1 MLLILA
7 AILQSLLIFECVMRR
22 FLLLFFHVRR
32 TGLQKYADTTMFTTG
47 IAAIA
52 QACTLPLQALASV
65 VSAVNRYLLLAIF
78 IFVVFTML
86 LILGDNAIF
95 VYSFVC
101 RIYNSHVSPHLV
113 YVKLT
118 MAYLDIFFKLVTSF
132 SNSILWAGKQI
143 LSRIIVPFSFGSF
156 SLIPDMLQ
164 NVFSVLIATCNSL
177 LILLQ
182 NVWDCSVEQPSTE
195 RECAS
200 NQFSS
205 ANLDCNGIFMPTNT
219 KCFATPSH
227 FQLDLITPGIYARQ
241 AALIF
246 QRILILNC
254 GIVAKILITATFPI
268 TDENLYFAIHSFVNT
283 WLHLF
288 IGLPIQTLRRCEA
301 IQKQDIGFG
310 FVTEFQKAIGCT
322 PDWQPFFQYLNTFL
336 DSAASVL
343 DSWMNFAYVQLRT
356 FLTGKLPT
364 CSDVPVDVLEADY
377 EASLGMEQL
386 DLENV
391 VLNAA
396 RAIEGR
402 TVDDLLTLASRNGL
416 PRSETLSKVRII
428 GVGDRIIAVTDGLAV
443 LYRSIY
449 SGFVLNYAAFP
460 YHVDVRYG
468 LASVSYSSS
477 PIEFTPQDENQLGLI
492 GCTCEDV
499 KNGIRVHCAT
509 APFLQQTSSVDFD
522 GNEDTGTTFT
532 NEATEEF
539 AHSVVFP
546 ELDLIDMTCQ
556 SSIIRVVPYRFPRSR
571 MSTAYSAT
579 KANTNFQND
588 GFSNLGST
596 FKDFVQQEVDQVDD
610 LRKFAN
616 TKRSS
621 NTAQIE
627 ALVYVQPVCSLQ
639 NANNLRCS
647 KLHNGCFPFCMGLVK
662 AGKRKQMITMHNAQR
677 FNDYVYL
684 PNIDCS
690 VKDTGQS
697 CVENEYANGDESL
710 YENSLVEN
718 SQGFSKSRCS
728 ICTASLTHD
737 ANSFV
742 PLTKLNAENTTKNSA
757 NQSKIEIISEH
768 KKRAFAAVRL
778 NEQPVVVAGD
788 IFLHVTTEKPDNLP
802 FSNNADLY
810 QDDLFL
816 SITRLYDV
824 GNQGAFTM
832 QSEKLTMLSSANAI
846 RVTRCATRADDLC
859 VRDAMAEGSVVLP
872 ASFGM
877 ITVTGATTS
886 SLFIP
891 AASSA
896 WTVSF
901 ASNPELTV
909 LEAYFNY
916 CSGNLAQ
923 FAFIPTSSFDTAR
936 VWTIATVRAVDMEFD
951 GRVSQEDVA
960 SRVSFFDVPNQFDRD
975 SQHLNCETILNIRV
989 VSLEYLNEDNILVTV
1004 LAAKMK
1010 DYDTII
1016 ADVRPDAHR
1025 IYNYYFLNP
1034 NKRNCVSTKD
1044 PNNAIY
1050 TCWRIEEDGMWPSD
1064 ALIGGNLFSP
1074 SGLCPELSSIPAF
1087 GSFFAVIAKIYVEM
1101 ACITVEAMT
1110 TFIACV
1116 NFDAINPT
1124 RALQKLFTVN
1134 TRNNM
1139 MHSMLDSAGTRLLNV
1154 EKLIEY
1160 SSSIS
1165 MFMSSVLIQ
1174 TFDAL
1179 FGVGTSKKNENLGE
1193 KTGFGLKSIIIGQ
1206 SHVMSASPE
1215 TISIIAQLQKSVHT
1229 PIIAIAQSSSLAV
1242 LTATN
1247 GIGGVQLPL
1256 FITSLINVQ
1265 VAFTSTLAMSMRI
1278 IRNMIIRFLQ
1288 TTAEATNDIP
1298 DDEKIVVDNNAAS
1311 IVMTTILE
1319 SKDIIKNDYISLQR
1333 TQCAGFALML
1343 GTDRAWGQAFK
1354 HACLLLPDTLETLLE
1369 VLTITLAEYPA
1380 ISCACKLSEN
1390 QQYIQDFVL
1399 KNTNTLPTSVD
1410 HVIAL
1415 KTPASVVARICLS
1428 RSTPSHQKDWL
1439 QKIEFQTITN
1449 ERLGLCYSTMD
1460 LVNNNFKHAFDK
1472 VFSRM
1477 YKMTQHISST
1487 VHDIL
1492 AVVLGEAASSC
1503 TAFEQSPYTVS
1514 IIPQPVDYFAQCS
1527 HSSDCKIKCVDEF
1540 EAFRIANESLF
1551 SGLQRAQTDKYPFF
1565 ARDFTIPIESM
1576 LFSFEDV
1583 QMGRNRPPFNVLD
1596 ADELSPIVCA
1606 KVCAK
1611 DTQWRSFAEAKSPNR
1626 CVILAGTYDVNTL
1639 STQNPDDVGSQS
1651 TYVETNVAVAYYC
1664 LPVDITARVKQWPNF
1679 EVSDISSMQ
1688 AQDYQLKP
1696 AYIHEDNHRFSEILL
1711 SVLIAS
1717 AYSPLHEKRDWL
1729 ITITKEKA
1737 VDADSESANAKTYI
1751 RLVYPHV
1758 TARQILRT
1766 ADPTECLSSIS
1777 FAQISNDN
1785 VDSYFSDIEHAV
1797 VDAANM
1803 PDRSTILYVYGMHRE
1818 APETQENDANQFNV
1832 NTCGLPVKKCLRA
1845 VIQPNLEKFAI
1856 EWREC
1861 SQQQQSI
1868 FAGAI
1873 ATDDMLEFEQAAT
1886 HQSVCIKFRSDF
1898 IVNTLDSIPKRKP
1911 GQDCINRL
1919 MLPRTRNAPDS
1930 ANSAYLAIR
1939 TTEMGALTFTEH
1951 FVPLTSQTLAQFF
1964 VDSETSA
1971 YYSTLNQLHLRNI
1984 LITKSIYLSDA
1995 EFETLQSTQS
2005 LNVQLVM
2012 VNAKYDGSFL
2022 HIFNLIVAQNRVKAQ
2037 RRRGLLTE
2045 THVHVRASC
2054 SVENCGACGEDDSGR
2069 RRTDFQELQNLCFAA
2084 QSCAL
2089 QRCAGTTVALNKPLC
2104 NLGQVITGDLHAS
2117 RIIMHGAWT
2126 LIADSVTAAVELSEK
2141 RRRVFSVTWPD
2152 EEFLSFTCQMKDT
2165 IVSIA
2170 STITSILGAV
2180 AQIDFNLQKHQSMQ
2194 SAQVDARTH
2203 ARHIMTLASITNFL
2217 SSVALLPVYQ
2227 LIVLQK
2233 MFSCTVD
2240 DVSLLITNLMQTAQT
2255 VLDSDNQQRQPE
2267 FMIQFGSK
2275 RVQDAISDAKFATCL
2290 AEDVRQ
2296 SLQVI
2301 DSNSALF
2308 FDIYFVL

>member
-7 AILQSLLIFECVMRR
+7 AILQSLLIFECVIRR

-47 IAAIA
+47 MAAIA

-86 LILGDNAIF
+86 LTLGDNAIF

-101 RIYNSHVSPHLV
+101 QIYNSHVSPHLV
-113 YVKLT
+113 YFKLA
-118 MAYLDIFFKLVTSF
+118 MAYFDIGFKIATSV
-132 SNSILWAGKQI
+132 SNSIIWAGKQI
-143 LSRIIVPFSFGSF
+143 FSRILVPFSFGSF
-156 SLIPDMLQ
+156 SLIPDFLQ
-164 NVFSVLIATCNSL
+164 NLFSVLIATTNSVL
-177 LILLQ
+177 VMLEH
-182 NVWDCSVEQPSTE
+182 VWDCSTEQQS
-195 RECAS
+195 RSRQCAS
-200 NQFSS
+200 IQFAS
-205 ANLDCNGIFMPTNT
+205 ADSDCHGIFMPVNTN
-219 KCFATPSH
+219 CFASPSH
-227 FQLDLITPGIYARQ
+227 FQIDLITPGIYARR

-254 GIVAKILITATFPI
+254 GVVAKILVTATFPI
-268 TDENLYFAIHSFVNT
+268 TDNNLYFAIHAFVNT
-283 WLHLF
+283 WLHLLV
-288 IGLPIQTLRRCEA
+288 GLPIQTIRRCEA
-301 IQKQDIGFG
+301 IQQENLGFG
-310 FVTEFQKAIGCT
+310 FVTEFQKTIGCT
-322 PDWQPFFQYLNTFL
+322 PDWAPSVQYFNTFL
-336 DSAASVL
+336 DSAGSVL
-343 DSWMNFAYVQLRT
+343 DSWMNFAFVQLRT

-377 EASLGMEQL
+377 EASLGMEQIN
-386 DLENV
+386 LETV

-396 RAIEGR
+396 RAIESR
-402 TVDDLLTLASRNGL
+402 TADDLMLLASRNGL
-416 PRSETLSKVRII
+416 PRSETLAKVRVI
-428 GVGDRIIAVTDGLAV
+428 GLGDRMIAVTDGMAV

-460 YHVDVRYG
+460 FQVDVNYG
-468 LASVSYSSS
+468 LASVSYSSTAM
-477 PIEFTPQDENQLGLI
+477 EFTAQNENHLGLL
-492 GCTCEDV
+492 GCTCQDV
-499 KNGIRVHCAT
+499 NNGIKLYCST
-509 APFLQQTSSVDFD
+509 APFLQQVSSLDFD
-522 GNEDTGTTFT
+522 GNEETETTFT
-532 NEATEEF
+532 NEASEEF
-539 AHSVVFP
+539 AHNVVFP
-546 ELDLIDMTCQ
+546 ELDLADMTCQ
-556 SSIIRVVPYRFPRSR
+556 STITKVVPYKFPRSR
-571 MSTAYSAT
+571 ISTTYSAT
-579 KANTNFQND
+579 KPKTNYQND
-588 GFSNLGST
+588 GFSNLGAT
-596 FKDFVQQEVDQVDD
+596 FKDFLQQEIDQVDD
-610 LRKFAN
+610 LHLFSAKNRMNNAGK
-616 TKRSS
+616 
-621 NTAQIE
+621 IE
-627 ALVYVQPVCSLQ
+627 AVIFVQPVCDLQ

-662 AGKRKQMITMHNAQR
+662 SGMRKQVITMHNAQR
-677 FNDYVYL
+677 YNDYVYL

-690 VKDTGQS
+690 VKDSGQTCS
-697 CVENEYANGDESL
+697 ENGYANGDEL
-710 YENSLVEN
+710 FYENSIVEN
-718 SQGFSKSRCS
+718 SQGFSRSRCS
-728 ICTASLTHD
+728 ICTSALNYD

-742 PLTKLNAENTTKNSA
+742 ALTRLNAENTTKNTA
-757 NQSKIEIISEH
+757 NQSKLEIIAEH

-788 IFLHVTTEKPDNLP
+788 IFLHVTTDKPDNLP

-824 GNQGAFTM
+824 GNQGAFTI
-832 QSEKLTMLSSANAI
+832 QSEKLTLLSAANAI

-859 VRDAMAEGSVVLP
+859 VRDAMAEGAVVLP
-872 ASFGM
+872 ASFGI
-877 ITVTGATTS
+877 ITTTGAATS
-886 SLFIP
+886 TLFVP

-901 ASNPELTV
+901 ASNPEFTV

-923 FAFIPTSSFDTAR
+923 FAFIPTSSFETAR
-936 VWTIATVRAVDMEFD
+936 VWTIATVRAVDMEFS
-951 GRVSQEDVA
+951 GQVSQEDVA
-960 SRVSFFDVPNQFDRD
+960 SRVSFFDIPNQFDRD
-975 SQHLNCETILNIRV
+975 SQHLNCEVVLNIRV
-989 VSLEYLNEDNILVTV
+989 VALEYLNEDNVLVTV
-1004 LAAKMK
+1004 LAAKMS
-1010 DYDTII
+1010 DYDTTIN
-1016 ADVRPDAHR
+1016 DVRPEAHR

-1044 PNNAIY
+1044 PNTAIY
-1050 TCWRIEEDGMWPSD
+1050 TCWRDEKDGMWPSD

-1074 SGLCPELSSIPAF
+1074 SGLCPELSPMPAF
-1087 GSFFAVIAKIYVEM
+1087 GSFFAVIAKVYVEM
-1101 ACITVEAMT
+1101 ASIAVEAMT
-1110 TFIACV
+1110 TCIACV

-1165 MFMSSVLIQ
+1165 MFMSSLLIQ
-1174 TFDAL
+1174 TSDAL

-1193 KTGFGLKSIIIGQ
+1193 KTGFGLKSIVIGQ
-1206 SHVMSASPE
+1206 SYFISASPE
-1215 TISIIAQLQKSVHT
+1215 TISIIAQLEKSVRT
-1229 PIIAIAQSSSLAV
+1229 PIIAMAQSSSLTV

-1247 GIGGVQLPL
+1247 GVGNVELPL

-1298 DDEKIVVDNNAAS
+1298 DDEKVVVDNNAAS
-1311 IVMTTILE
+1311 VVMTTILE

-1343 GTDRAWGQAFK
+1343 GTDRAWGKAFK
-1354 HACLLLPDTLETLLE
+1354 HACLLLPDTLEALLE

-1380 ISCACKLSEN
+1380 ITCACKLSEN

-1399 KNTNTLPTSVD
+1399 ENANTLPTSVD

-1415 KTPASVVARICLS
+1415 KTPANVVARICLS

-1439 QKIEFQTITN
+1439 QKLEFQTITN
-1449 ERLGLCYSTMD
+1449 NRLGLCYSTMD
-1460 LVNNNFKHAFDK
+1460 LINNNFKHAFDK

-1477 YKMTQHISST
+1477 YKMTQHVSST

-1492 AVVLGEAASSC
+1492 AIVLGEAASSC
-1503 TAFEQSPYTVS
+1503 TAFQQSPYTVS

-1540 EAFRIANESLF
+1540 EAFRVANESLF

-1583 QMGRNRPPFNVLD
+1583 QEGRNRPPFNVLD
-1596 ADELSPIVCA
+1596 ADELSPLVCA

-1611 DTQWRSFAEAKSPNR
+1611 DAQWRLFAQAKSPNR
-1626 CVILAGTYDVNTL
+1626 CVMLAGTFDVNVL
-1639 STQNPDDVGSQS
+1639 STENSDDVGAQS

-1664 LPVDITARVKQWPNF
+1664 LPVDITARVKQWPKF
-1679 EVSDISSMQ
+1679 EVSDIASMQ

-1696 AYIHEDNHRFSEILL
+1696 AYIHADNSDMNHVLSETLL
-1711 SVLIAS
+1711 TVLIAS
-1717 AYSPLHEKRDWL
+1717 TYSPLEEKRDWL

-1737 VDADSESANAKTYI
+1737 SDAASESVNAKTYI

-1766 ADPTECLSSIS
+1766 AEPTECLSSIS

-1785 VDSYFSDIEHAV
+1785 VDSFFSDIEHVV

-1803 PDRSTILYVYGMHRE
+1803 PDRSTIMYVYGMHRE
-1818 APETQENDANQFNV
+1818 APQTLETNTGNNADHFNI

-1845 VIQPNLEKFAI
+1845 VIQPNLETFDI

-1898 IVNTLDSIPKRKP
+1898 IANTLDSIPQRKP

-1939 TTEMGALTFTEH
+1939 TTEIGAPTFTEH

-1971 YYSTLNQLHLRNI
+1971 YFSTLNQLHLRNI

-1995 EFETLQSTQS
+1995 EFQTLQSTLS

-2022 HIFNLIVAQNRVKAQ
+2022 HIFNLNVAQNRVEAQ

-2045 THVHVRASC
+2045 TRVHVRASC
-2054 SVENCGACGEDDSGR
+2054 SVKNCGACGEDDSGQR
-2069 RRTDFQELQNLCFAA
+2069 RNDFQELQNLCFAA

-2117 RIIMHGAWT
+2117 RIILHGAWT

-2170 STITSILGAV
+2170 STLTSVLGAV

-2217 SSVALLPVYQ
+2217 SSIALLPVYE

-2240 DVSLLITNLMQTAQT
+2240 DVSLLITNLMQTAKT
-2255 VLDSDNQQRQPE
+2255 VLDSDVQQRQPE

-2296 SLQVI
+2296 SLQVT
-2301 DSNSALF
+2301 
-2308 FDIYFVL
+2308 V